1 MCDDR
6 WPVNHENLAPDLAT
20 SESSSARSSSS
31 MRRPGERQAKLEVMR
46 AILLARIREKVVP
59 RG

>member
-1 MCDDR
+1 
-6 WPVNHENLAPDLAT
+6 
-20 SESSSARSSSS
+20 